1 MIDFVPHRAVWTHEN
16 SARFR
21 SELFLLTGGD
31 ENYFRA
37 GMRDSLVRF
46 ARTNGG
52 DLSGPVLELGSGH
65 READFSQAVLPVPSG
80 ETFSSALVVDT
91 VEHLP
96 DDDLRLLIA
105 QLHGALRPGGS
116 LVVATLNEE
125 KLQIGETVCPD
136 CGCMFHR
143 VQHVRSW
150 SAGGLTAYMSE
161 SGFET
166 IATTPWYLDERWWK
180 SRLITMAAR
189 AMRKRL
195 PHLIYVGRKRVA
207 R

>member
-46 ARTNGG
+46 ARSNGG
-52 DLSGPVLELGSGH
+52 DLSGHVLELGSGH
-65 READFSQAVLPVPSG
+65 FGDVDFSQAVPSG

-96 DDDLRLLIA
+96 DDDLRPLIA
-105 QLHGALRPGGS
+105 QLHRALRPGGTF
-116 LVVATLNEE
+116 VVATLNEE

-143 VQHVRSW
+143 VQHIRSW
-150 SAGGLTAYMSE
+150 TPDGLTAYMSE

-166 IATTPWYLDERWWK
+166 LASTPWYLDERWWK